1 VAQGEPQ
8 AVQQCI
14 DAHGPLVWSLARRM
28 CPSGIDAE
36 DLVQEIFIALWK
48 SAHRYDPAVASE
60 STWVATVARRRLIDA
75 RRRAARRE
83 EDAELP
89 TDLPT
94 TDEEHTERAQRD
106 DEAERAR
113 KAFEALRVE
122 QRRVL
127 ELALL
132 GGLTYDEVARKLTL
146 PLGTVKSHARRGLIR
161 VRELLG
167 LRTARGEVTG

>member
-1 VAQGEPQ
+1 M
-8 AVQQCI
+8 QQCI

-28 CPSGIDAE
+28 CPVGIDAE
-36 DLVQEIFIALWK
+36 DLVQEIFITLWK
-48 SAHRYDPAVASE
+48 SADRYDPAVASE

-75 RRRAARRE
+75 RRRVGRRGE
-83 EDAELP
+83 GAELP
-89 TDLPT
+89 ADLPAE
-94 TDEEHTERAQRD
+94 DADHAERAQRD

-113 KAFEALRVE
+113 KAFDALRTD

-132 GGLTYDEVARKLTL
+132 GGLTYDEVSRKLTM
-146 PLGTVKSHARRGLIR
+146 PLGTVKSHARRGLAR

-167 LRTARGEVTG
+167 LGSAREGVTG